1 MMASPNP
8 IEKAQQVQE
17 QVKERN
23 DIDVELQ
30 RIRTIMKKDLGLTYR
45 ITRKIPIQA
54 NSQRCLVLRQR
65 YAIKMIE
72 LLKSGKRIINIDE
85 SWLNET
91 NFTRQMWCRPTSP
104 ATIPAK

>member
-30 RIRTIMKKDLGLTYR
+30 RIRTIMMKDLGLTYR
-45 ITRKIPIQA
+45 IARKIPIQA
-54 NSQRCLVLRQR
+54 NS
-65 YAIKMIE
+65 
-72 LLKSGKRIINIDE
+72 
-85 SWLNET
+85 
-91 NFTRQMWCRPTSP
+91 
-104 ATIPAK
+104 